1 MFWGKTET
9 FGGEAETFWGKAE
22 MFEGKAETF
31 WGKAETFWGKTET
44 FWGKTETFGGEAEMV
59 GGKTETLEGEAEM
72 FGGWAEKVGGKA
84 EMHFSSPF
92 RKVSLMAWHWQRVE
106 RMLNLPKFMAAE
118 AAWWGYRLVKNG
130 CFWGGRKCHSSLQ
143 SRHSSLKTGQRD
155 NS

>member
-31 WGKAETFWGKTET
+31 WGKAETFR
-44 FWGKTETFGGEAEMV
+44 GKTETFGGEAEMV

-130 CFWGGRKCHSSLQ
+130 CFGGGRKCHSSLQ

>member
-1 MFWGKTET
+1 MV
-9 FGGEAETFWGKAE
+9 
-22 MFEGKAETF
+22 

-44 FWGKTETFGGEAEMV
+44 FWGEAETLEGKAEMVWGKTETFGGKAEMFEGKAEMPRGKAEIS
-59 GGKTETLEGEAEM
+59 GGKAEISGGKAEMPEGEAEM
-72 FGGWAEKVGGKA
+72 FGGMA

-92 RKVSLMAWHWQRVE
+92 RGVSLMAWHWQRVE

-130 CFWGGRKCHSSLQ
+130 CFGGGRKCHSSLQ

>member
-1 MFWGKTET
+1 MV
-9 FGGEAETFWGKAE
+9 
-22 MFEGKAETF
+22 

-44 FWGKTETFGGEAEMV
+44 FWGEAETFWGKAEMS
-59 GGKTETLEGEAEM
+59 GGKAEMPEGEAEM
-72 FGGWAEKVGGKA
+72 FGGMA

-130 CFWGGRKCHSSLQ
+130 CFGGGRKCHSSLQ
-143 SRHSSLKTGQRD
+143 TGHSSLKTGQRD